1 MGISKDKRRQASN
14 EKYVDALQNRY
25 SKLCVIRDD
34 FGFKKDENNQVNV
47 TLQEANKY
55 ATTLLNNS
63 RNNSTFDNMVGY
75 IFKIE
80 DGVDRG
86 VHLHTLFF
94 FDGNKVQNDKFKG
107 EQRGKYWEK
116 VTDGKGSYHNC
127 NRSDYKEKATGMLD
141 YRDIEK
147 RRVLDKAMA
156 YLAKDDQR
164 VEALKE
170 NEKDRVIRR
179 GTMPKEKGNKGRPRD
194 KV

>member
-107 EQRGKYWEK
+107 EQLGKYWEK

-141 YRDIEK
+141 YRDTEK

>member
-1 MGISKDKRRQASN
+1 
-14 EKYVDALQNRY
+14 
-25 SKLCVIRDD
+25 
-34 FGFKKDENNQVNV
+34 
-47 TLQEANKY
+47 
-55 ATTLLNNS
+55 
-63 RNNSTFDNMVGY
+63 
-75 IFKIE
+75 
-80 DGVDRG
+80 
-86 VHLHTLFF
+86 
-94 FDGNKVQNDKFKG
+94 
-107 EQRGKYWEK
+107 
-116 VTDGKGSYHNC
+116 
-127 NRSDYKEKATGMLD
+127 MLD